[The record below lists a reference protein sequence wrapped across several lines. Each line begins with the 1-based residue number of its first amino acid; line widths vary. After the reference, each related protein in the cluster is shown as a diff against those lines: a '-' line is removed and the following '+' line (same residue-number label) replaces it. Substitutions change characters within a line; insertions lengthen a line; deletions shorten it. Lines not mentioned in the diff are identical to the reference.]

1 MALIP
6 VVLMAVALAMLFSG
20 VVLLRMQRPALE
32 DEAWRD
38 RPPVLFRLLRP
49 VINLFSHRVAD
60 GMRTYS
66 VDLIRD
72 RLYAAGVGY
81 AIRAEEF
88 VVCRRMGLAMGLI
101 LCAYAYLVVDF
112 RSLWWIGFL
121 LLMIPA
127 GYFYPDI
134 WLRDA
139 TKRRQNRIEREF
151 PFCLDLLVLS
161 MRAGLNFSSAIDH
174 VMEKMPPGPLKQE
187 FGRFLRDTRT
197 GVNRRDALIGLG
209 RRVRLGSI
217 GNFVAAVNQAEESG
231 GELGDILLQQSQQR
245 RKERFLRAETLA
257 NRAPVKLLFPLVFL
271 LFPMTFI
278 IIGVPVVTKLV
289 HNGSLEFL
297 MQWFSK

>member
-6 VVLMAVALAMLFSG
+6 IVLMATALAMLFSG
-20 VVLLRMQRPALE
+20 VVLLRMQRPAVE
-32 DEAWRD
+32 DETWRD

-49 VINLFSHRVAD
+49 MINLFSHRVAE
-60 GMRTYS
+60 GMRSYS
-66 VDLIRD
+66 ADLIRD

-81 AIRAEEF
+81 AIKAEEF
-88 VVCRRMGLAMGLI
+88 VVCRRLGLAIGLI
-101 LCAYAYLVVDF
+101 LCAYTYAVVDL
-112 RSLWWIGFL
+112 RSPWWSGFL
-121 LLMIPA
+121 FVMIPV

-139 TKRRQNRIEREF
+139 TKRRQHRIEREF
-151 PFCLDLLVLS
+151 PFCLDLLVLG
-161 MRAGLNFSSAIDH
+161 MRAGLNFASAISH
-174 VMEKMPPGPLKQE
+174 AMEKMPQGPLKLE

-197 GVNRRDALIGLG
+197 GVNRREALIRLA

-257 NRAPVKLLFPLVFL
+257 NKAPVKLLFPLVFL

-278 IIGVPVVTKLV
+278 IIGVPVVTKLI